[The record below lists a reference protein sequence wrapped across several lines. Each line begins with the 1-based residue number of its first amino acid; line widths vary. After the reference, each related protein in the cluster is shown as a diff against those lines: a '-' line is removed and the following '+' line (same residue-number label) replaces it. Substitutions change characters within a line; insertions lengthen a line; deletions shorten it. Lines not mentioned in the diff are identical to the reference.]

1 MGFSLVNFF
10 NVFLN
15 SILFSFLFLIS
26 IDIPN
31 LTKVDLPNAFE
42 FAMSSTQRIT
52 ETEDQV

>member
-26 IDIPN
+26 IDIPS